1 MLRTGEIAFPSKEHT
16 NWLSNIQ
23 MVSPENTHTYKWHYT
38 NWEVCIYLS
47 THICIN
53 IHIHMCICVY
63 VICKSQQFMKK
74 SYELKRNKEG
84 YTSGFTG
91 MTGKEEMM

>member
-1 MLRTGEIAFPSKEHT
+1 
-16 NWLSNIQ
+16 
-23 MVSPENTHTYKWHYT
+23 
-38 NWEVCIYLS
+38 
-47 THICIN
+47 
-53 IHIHMCICVY
+53 MCICVY